1 MKNEIYF
8 RESIRIAKRIDA
20 LNKKPIFLFKES
32 DLVFVNESLTQSFGP
47 ALVEKCFGINEVASR
62 WMMVFENCLRY
73 MSSQESHESRFELFL

>member
-8 RESIRIAKRIDA
+8 RESIRTAKRIDA

-47 ALVEKCFGINEVASR
+47 ALIEECSRMNKAASR
-62 WMMVFENCLRY
+62 
-73 MSSQESHESRFELFL
+73 